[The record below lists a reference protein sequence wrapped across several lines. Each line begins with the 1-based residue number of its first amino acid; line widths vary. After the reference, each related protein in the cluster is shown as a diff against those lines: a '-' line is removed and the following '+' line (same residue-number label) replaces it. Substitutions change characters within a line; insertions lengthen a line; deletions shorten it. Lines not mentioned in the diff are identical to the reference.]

1 MGSGVC
7 FRCGQQ
13 GHFARECP
21 VFSEPQMGSQ
31 GSVANVP
38 RQLYPGASNMAGSQF
53 SGQQGRGQGGRGF
66 GGRSGGRSQYQ
77 GSATQGRGQARVFTL
92 THQDAQASNAVVA
105 GILHNFQTPK
115 FAIFPNPTISLLPFI
130 NPMSIQTK

>member
-7 FRCGQQ
+7 FRCGQP

-38 RQLYPGASNMAGSQF
+38 RQLYPGTSNMAGSQF

-105 GILHNFQTPK
+105 GEPGQPSSS
-115 FAIFPNPTISLLPFI
+115 AQPP
-130 NPMSIQTK
+130 Q